1 MHPLAATPNRPPL
14 DSTGFCFFA
23 VAASEGGTP
32 TNAPMEE
39 TVTQRARRFDED
51 ADTKTQRDAQKGKE
65 SRRSSAAFFTKTAK
79 PKHPMTT
86 YCCDICGLTFG
97 TTWLDH
103 CPSCGS
109 RSLSIVIELSMLD
122 AQEIGL

>member
-1 MHPLAATPNRPPL
+1 M
-14 DSTGFCFFA
+14 
-23 VAASEGGTP
+23 
-32 TNAPMEE
+32 
-39 TVTQRARRFDED
+39 TQRARRYDED
-51 ADTKTQRDAQKGKE
+51 SDTKLQRDAQKGKE
-65 SRRSSAAFFTKTAK
+65 SRRSSVAFHAKASK

-109 RSLSIVIELSMLD
+109 RELSYVIDLTLLE
-122 AQEIGL
+122 AEEINL